1 MRILIDCDPGLGTP
15 GTDIDDALALA
26 IALQARDTVIEGVVV
41 TAGNVPATDG
51 FRNAR
56 RLLRLSGRSDV
67 PLICGVEHPLTH
79 DESYWRT
86 KLSAWRLSSRAEQL
100 WEDFNKRVWE
110 LDLGCESESGEE
122 QISFLDRLGSQSKRV
137 TIVATAP
144 LTNVALAL
152 VMSRKLR
159 QSVDRMV
166 VMGGAVRVPGEY
178 REFNFAYDPEAA
190 AIVMRLG
197 VPVTIVPLDVTRSLR
212 ISEADL
218 DLVLASDGPV
228 GSYIAEGARPWLRF
242 MSDGREPA
250 GLIAHDA
257 LAMLI
262 ALDPSLAHTV
272 AIHARIELHGDS
284 TSGQL
289 LIWSREGR
297 PLWAADISCDCCMH
311 ASGSIE
317 VVDEVNAAEA
327 HNRVLEALTAG

>member
-1 MRILIDCDPGLGTP
+1 MRLLIDCDPGLGTP

-41 TAGNVPATDG
+41 TAGNVPVTDG
-51 FRNAR
+51 FRNAS

-67 PLICGVEHPLTH
+67 PLICGVEHPLVH

-86 KLSAWRLSSRAEQL
+86 KLGAWRLSARAEQL

-110 LDLGCESESGEE
+110 LDLGCETESGEE
-122 QISFLDRLGSQSKRV
+122 QISFLDRLGSLSERV

-152 VMSRKLR
+152 IMSKKLR
-159 QSVDRMV
+159 DRVDRIV
-166 VMGGAVRVPGEY
+166 VMGGTVRVFGEH

-212 ISEADL
+212 MSEPDL
-218 DLVLASDGPV
+218 DVVLASGGPV
-228 GSYIAEGARPWLRF
+228 GTYIAEGARPWMRF
-242 MSDGREPA
+242 MNDGPA
-250 GLIAHDA
+250 GLVAHDA

-272 AIHARIELHGDS
+272 AVHARIELDGAF

-289 LIWSREGR
+289 LVWPQEGR
-297 PLWAADISCDCCMH
+297 LVWADDVSCDCCMNTN
-311 ASGSIE
+311 GSIE

-327 HNRVLEALTAG
+327 HKRVLDALTAG